1 MYILLISLL
10 VAIIFYVMNNNNEHF
25 TPSNEITIKQC
36 DFNDKNLSKRCKEIR
51 DGCNNLV
58 KEEERMKT
66 TLAEGCDLKKD
77 ANTVRETISNRR
89 ECVND
94 VERLIRTK
102 YAKKEL
108 CAQIKNMPKSDK
120 KAKDKKATDKKAV
133 AEKVVIKIPE
143 VLPYSRGT
151 YSDAKF

>member
-1 MYILLISLL
+1 
-10 VAIIFYVMNNNNEHF
+10 MNNNTEHF
-25 TPSNEITIKQC
+25 TPSNEVAIKQC
-36 DFNDKNLSKRCKEIR
+36 DFNDKSLSKRCKEIR
-51 DGCNNLV
+51 DGCSNLV
-58 KEEERMKT
+58 KEEQRMKT

-77 ANTVRETISNRR
+77 ANTVRETISNKRD
-89 ECVND
+89 CVTD

-108 CAQIKNMPKSDK
+108 CAQIKNMPELDK
-120 KAKDKKATDKKAV
+120 KVKDKKVKDKKSAT
-133 AEKVVIKIPE
+133 EKVVIKIPE